1 MSREVLTLKKGGK
14 LIQTKWVYDDLTE
27 EGEYKDFDVT
37 DKALGHIREACELEE
52 GVTLKDLFLLIQP
65 DLDVFQVIFQN
76 WIKEYVTYGLNNP
89 GQLAGT
95 YDPEEIEYLELY
107 WDLYFDSE
115 ALYGHSRPS
124 FHGVGYELRENL
136 YWKQDGS
143 EELGEPQWQQGERIP
158 WGLMGS
164 NLLSYINKPLKLNN
178 KLTIYDD
185 NLDGDPSTYGKV
197 LAEYPNPTYTLF
209 NIIEG
214 IFWEISFHGGPSE
227 STQFSKEL
235 KQAVDK
241 VRSGEAKT
249 VPFDPKDLDE

>member
-1 MSREVLTLKKGGK
+1 VSKEVLTLKKGGK
-14 LIQTKWVYDDLTE
+14 LIQTRWVYDDLAK

-37 DKALGHIREACELEE
+37 NKAISYIREACELEE
-52 GVTLKDLFLLIQP
+52 GVTLKDLFLLLQP
-65 DLDVFQVIFQN
+65 EVDLFQVIFQN
-76 WIKEYVTYGLNNP
+76 WLKEYVEYGLNNP
-89 GQLAGT
+89 GKPAGT

-164 NLLSYINKPLKLNN
+164 DLLSFINKPLKLNN

-197 LAEYPNPTYTLF
+197 LAEYSNPTYTLF

-214 IFWEISFHGGPSE
+214 VFWEISFHGGISE
-227 STQFSKEL
+227 SKEFSEEL
-235 KQAVDK
+235 KEAADK